1 MARSKGLAT
10 SRPPD
15 RRLERSLANALS
27 STIVA
32 ASRPRAGR
40 QADESQVLLCSG
52 RTGVRRRYRRRR
64 LEVTSARFLSDPMA
78 YPEAAELAIKNPA
91 RIGNVLRVGQR
102 AQRDAIRHADATG
115 ISIADQRVRAE
126 PELRH
131 CVVAFVRIS
140 HLPAWRRTHH
150 ANWYRFRLAWHRFSS
165 AVAWRSPPP
174 ASVPRPHCHAH

>member
-52 RTGVRRRYRRRR
+52 RTGDRRRCRRRR
-64 LEVTSARFLSDPMA
+64 LEVTSARFLSGRRVVAAADANIPSEMA
-78 YPEAAELAIKNPA
+78 MKLLKEWNARGYGMDVILYKKARRTWIHTKRTRSSSRIF
-91 RIGNVLRVGQR
+91 RIGFPLSCR
-102 AQRDAIRHADATG
+102 ATSG
-115 ISIADQRVRAE
+115 GTMVNT
-126 PELRH
+126 
-131 CVVAFVRIS
+131 
-140 HLPAWRRTHH
+140 RTSTT
-150 ANWYRFRLAWHRFSS
+150 SS
-165 AVAWRSPPP
+165 RCTCSTT
-174 ASVPRPHCHAH
+174 